1 MDSPRLTFPAQQQG
15 QHLLVET
22 DPAELKSWLKSL
34 PYGDMG
40 RAVPEISRAIAS
52 LNRSEIGVS
61 QRKELVSLFDT
72 AYAQIFDAYRP
83 YAAHITNVET
93 RRREYNNL
101 HLLTREMA
109 FAHKIITDAELNK
122 RKLWG
127 KNKGLIKGINLS
139 LHYLGL
145 QLMEHYE
152 SYSPIPAYL
161 WRECNGLY
169 AYAQMKQLEDTS
181 LSSENQFQCLN
192 TIEKTFARIC
202 LMSLADPYHLSY
214 GEHWQL
220 FKYLERWSHL
230 AEFSDDHG
238 DFKEETC
245 FIVQLNSQIKP
256 SYSSQFEGDLDDQN
270 VCMLLTHDVIRQLQY
285 QNDALIQTGESPQG
299 FYNNLRPGTAQALLE
314 HMAAHWNSKI
324 ERKGRRYPV
333 ITKLDVIWGM
343 HAIHTLLQKHRK
355 SPDSTHWDS
364 ETIESYI
371 GHEHKVQL
379 NWDAS
384 NVSDGG
390 IGITTHNNIADQLK
404 VGELV
409 IIREYIDKKPSYRW
423 RPAVC
428 RWLFGDDNQ
437 GTRAG
442 LEFIDGNFEPCRIN
456 TKLAK
461 NAQTSGQAALLFKPA
476 ASRQDDPLALVCN
489 RGTFKDGRE
498 FLLRHKN
505 QLEDIRARKRTLV
518 TPCIEMFHFQ
528 SFEVIEVN
536 DPEPE
541 EPSDMIPWTSMP
553 NHSSD
558 SNDGEQS
565 NETINLDSVRLPGD
579 H

>member
-22 DPAELKSWLKSL
+22 DPADLKSWLKSL

-52 LNRSEIGVS
+52 LNRSEIGLS
-61 QRKELVSLFDT
+61 QRKELVFLFDT

-83 YAAHITNVET
+83 YAAHITNVAT
-93 RRREYNNL
+93 RRKEYGAL

-109 FAHKIITDAELNK
+109 FAHKIITDAELSK
-122 RKLWG
+122 RSLWG
-127 KNKGLIKGINLS
+127 KNKALVKAINLS

-169 AYAQMKQLEDTS
+169 AYAQMKQLEDIAI
-181 LSSENQFQCLN
+181 NQDSQLQN
-192 TIEKTFARIC
+192 LATIELTFARIC
-202 LMSLADPYHLSY
+202 LMSLSDPYHLSY
-214 GEHWQL
+214 GEHWQVY
-220 FKYLERWSHL
+220 KYLEKWGHL
-230 AEFSDDHG
+230 VEFSDDQS
-238 DFKEETC
+238 DFRDNTC
-245 FIVQLNSQIKP
+245 FVVQLTSQIKP
-256 SYSSQFEGDLDDQN
+256 VYSSQFDEPINQGEI
-270 VCMLLTHDVIRQLQY
+270 CFMLTHDIIRQLHY
-285 QNDALIQTGESPQG
+285 QNDALVQTGEAPQG
-299 FYNNLRPGTAQALLE
+299 FYNNLRPGSAQSLLE
-314 HMAAHWNSKI
+314 HMASHWNTKI

-343 HAIHTLLQKHRK
+343 HPIHLLLQKHRK

-364 ETIESYI
+364 ETIHSFI
-371 GHEHKVQL
+371 GQEHQTQL
-379 NWDAS
+379 GWDAS

-390 IGITTHNNIADQLK
+390 IGITTHVNIADQLK

-423 RPAVC
+423 RPAIC

-442 LEFIDGNFEPCRIN
+442 LEFIDGTLEPCKLN
-456 TKLAK
+456 TKLAQ
-461 NAQTSGQAALLFKPA
+461 NAQTAGQLALLFKPA
-476 ASRQDDPLALVCN
+476 ASRAHDPSSILSV
-489 RGTFKDGRE
+489 RGTFRDGRE
-498 FLLRHKN
+498 FLLRHQN
-505 QLEDIRARKRTLV
+505 QIEDIRARKRTMV
-518 TPCIEMFHFQ
+518 TPCVEMFQFQ
-528 SFEVIEVN
+528 SYEVTQIN
-536 DPEPE
+536 EPE
-541 EPSDMIPWTSMP
+541 ADASSEDGSIPWTSVP
-553 NHSSD
+553 SNSD
-558 SNDGEQS
+558 NSTREDES
-565 NETINLDSVRLPGD
+565 INLDSVRLPGD